1 MKIRAF
7 LPALIALLILL
18 GLPYTPLMRVVVSK
32 HHGGLVCYCCTN
44 AAKPCVMISCSC
56 CKDKTGIDIPRWVPE
71 MIFNSHH
78 PVVSIKLVYTETE
91 FSITP
96 GKVYIE
102 VPVQPPNAI
111 QSRIT
116 FI

>member
-7 LPALIALLILL
+7 VPAFIALFILL
-18 GLPYTPLMRVVVSK
+18 SSSYTPLLRIVAFK
-32 HHGGLVCYCCTN
+32 NHPGLVCYCCTK

-78 PVVSIKLVYTETE
+78 PVVSIKLVYMEKE
-91 FSITP
+91 FHTVP
-96 GKVYIE
+96 EKVYIE
-102 VPVQPPNAI
+102 VPFQPPNTI
-111 QSRIT
+111 QSLNI